1 MFTDCSGVVE
11 GLDTVMEGEGQGV
24 EVTEAWQY
32 SQEMKAIIG

>member
-11 GLDTVMEGEGQGV
+11 GLDTVMAGEGQGV